1 MTVERVLDLVQGE
14 LGRVMPIGPTG
25 VATWPALAPA
35 VAWLRVD
42 WWRRSSAAGW
52 PEPSD
57 WYHPAV
63 DAVCEQLM
71 EGSDPAAALV
81 RLGAVRAAYGAT
93 VTECL
98 LDTTALWEAFSA
110 TAGPGQVPM
119 PVVTPVLAPVLEGWS
134 EENAA
139 PLAAD
144 VWQDPMTGLATI
156 GYLRGRLD
164 ELCRAGTA
172 WRHVFVV
179 VDVPRPVAP
188 LTRARRAA
196 SLAACLREAF
206 HQGETLTT
214 LGRTRVAALVRR
226 DEALDGVARL
236 RETLALRER
245 ILRAD
250 EVQIWLAEVPPE
262 RELIAP
268 AVLDLTSAEL
278 EV

>member
-1 MTVERVLDLVQGE
+1 MAVDRVLDLVQGE
-14 LGRVMPIGPTG
+14 LGSVMPVVPAG
-25 VATWPALAPA
+25 VAQWPALAPDI
-35 VAWLRVD
+35 AWFRVD
-42 WWRRSSAAGW
+42 WWRRSSAGGW

-98 LDTTALWEAFSA
+98 LDVTALWEAHASA
-110 TAGPGQVPM
+110 PPT
-119 PVVTPVLAPVLEGWS
+119 TEVLAAALTGWG
-134 EENAA
+134 EQNAA

-144 VWQDPMTGLATI
+144 VWQDPMTGLATT
-156 GYLRGRLD
+156 GFLRGRLD
-164 ELCRAGTA
+164 ELCRAGTS

-179 VDVPRPVAP
+179 VEAPRQVAP
-188 LTRARRAA
+188 LVRARRAA

-226 DEALDGVARL
+226 DQVNDGVARL
-236 RETLALRER
+236 RQAMSLRER
-245 ILRAD
+245 ILAP
-250 EVQIWLAEVPPE
+250 EEIHVWLAEVPPD
-262 RELIAP
+262 RDAIPLT
-268 AVLDLTSAEL
+268 VLDLTTEPETL
-278 EV
+278 DLP

>member
-1 MTVERVLDLVQGE
+1 MTVERALDLVQGE
-14 LGRVMPIGPTG
+14 LGRVMPIGPAG
-25 VATWPALAPA
+25 VAEWPALEPA
-35 VAWLRVD
+35 IAWLRVD

-71 EGSDPAAALV
+71 EGSDPAAALT

-98 LDTTALWEAFSA
+98 LDIAALWEAFAAEAAPTQILA
-110 TAGPGQVPM
+110 T
-119 PVVTPVLAPVLEGWS
+119 VLGGWG
-134 EENAA
+134 EENTA

-144 VWQDPMTGLATI
+144 VWQDPMTGLGTV

-188 LTRARRAA
+188 LIRARRAA

-226 DEALDGVARL
+226 DEALEGVARL
-236 RETLALRER
+236 RETLVLRER

-250 EVQIWLAEVPPE
+250 EIRIWLAEVPQE
-262 RELIAP
+262 RELIPP
-268 AVLDLTSAEL
+268 AVLDLTAAER

>member
-1 MTVERVLDLVQGE
+1 MTVERALDLVQGE
-14 LGRVMPIGPTG
+14 LGRVMPIGPAG

-35 VAWLRVD
+35 IAWLRVD

-98 LDTTALWEAFSA
+98 LDTTALWEAFSDEA
-110 TAGPGQVPM
+110 VPGQVP
-119 PVVTPVLAPVLEGWS
+119 THVLTPVLEGWS

-188 LTRARRAA
+188 LIRARRAA

-245 ILRAD
+245 ILGAD
-250 EVQIWLAEVPPE
+250 DVQIWLAEVPPE
-262 RELIAP
+262 RELIPP